1 MLYQPCLLF
10 VVLVVALPL
19 SVFAGKHNPT
29 LSPGDAAPVWENI
42 PGVDGKEHSLAD
54 LKNKSFVVVAFTCNS
69 CPTAV
74 DYEDRLLALSKFLT
88 AKNGVL
94 VAISSNDTRR
104 AEEDGL
110 EGMQEKA
117 RQKKFDFAYLRDEDQ
132 TVARTYG
139 ATYTP
144 ELFVLDKD
152 RKVIY
157 MGALDDSTDA
167 AGVKVKYVEA
177 AIAAS
182 LAGKSPEVA
191 ETVARGCTVRYK
203 RVRKP

>member
-1 MLYQPCLLF
+1 MHTRFF
-10 VVLVVALPL
+10 VACFLSLVLPL
-19 SVFAGKHNPT
+19 AAFAGKYNPT
-29 LSPGDAAPVWENI
+29 LSPGDAAPSWEKL

-54 LKNKSFVVVAFTCNS
+54 LKDKAFVVVAFTCNS

-74 DYEDRLLALSKFLT
+74 DYEDRLLALSKFL
-88 AKNGVL
+88 AEKNGVL
-94 VAISSNDTRR
+94 VAISANDTRR

-110 EGMQEKA
+110 EGMKEKA
-117 RQKKFDFAYLRDEDQ
+117 TAKKFDFAYLRDEEQ
-132 TVARTYG
+132 TIARAYG
-139 ATYTP
+139 ATFTP
-144 ELFVLDKD
+144 EVFVLDKD

-157 MGALDDSTDA
+157 MGALDDNTSADA
-167 AGVKVKYVEA
+167 VKAKYVEA

-203 RVRKP
+203 RVKK